1 MTPATQSVS
10 GPTSSWQ
17 APSEQT
23 DGVALPQVTDRLNR
37 SLRDLRLSVT
47 DRCNFRCRYCMPRE
61 KFGADHSFLPRAE
74 LLDFA
79 EMTRLVGV
87 FARLGVV
94 KVRLTGGE
102 PLVRRDLDS
111 LVRMIASVP
120 GIEDVALTT
129 NGSLL
134 GQQAAGLR
142 AAGLNRL
149 TVSLDTLDPEQFHVI
164 SDVAIPLSRVLEG
177 IQAARDAGFG
187 PLKLNTVVRRG
198 MNEDAIL
205 DLVQYAREHGD
216 TIRFIEY
223 MDVGTTNGWKLGEVV
238 PSAQILAKVAA
249 VHPVQPVGASYP
261 GEVAS
266 RYRFVDGRGEIGL
279 ISSVTRPF
287 CSTCTR
293 ARVTA
298 VGELY
303 TCLFGKRGL
312 DLRAMLRAGQS
323 DQQIEAVLRGAW
335 GRRDDRHS
343 ELRNRNS
350 DFGGHAEMSYL
361 GG

>member
-1 MTPATQSVS
+1 MLDGMSTAET
-10 GPTSSWQ
+10 
-17 APSEQT
+17 T
-23 DGVALPQVTDRLNR
+23 DLFGR

-61 KFGADHSFLPRAE
+61 KFGADHAFLPRAE
-74 LLDFA
+74 LLDFD
-79 EMTRLVGV
+79 ELTRLVGV

-102 PLVRRDLDS
+102 PLMRRDLPT
-111 LVRMIASVP
+111 LIRKIVEVP

-134 GQQAAGLR
+134 RAQAADLR
-142 AAGLNRL
+142 AAGLHRL
-149 TVSLDTLDPEQFHVI
+149 TVSLDTLDPDQFRAI
-164 SDVAIPLSRVLEG
+164 SDVVIPLSRVLDG
-177 IQAARDAGFG
+177 LAAAREAGFG
-187 PLKLNTVVRRG
+187 PLKINSVVKKG
-198 MNEDAIL
+198 MNEDAIVS
-205 DLVQYAREHGD
+205 LVDYAREHGD

-223 MDVGTTNGWKLGEVV
+223 MDVGATNGWKLDEVV
-238 PSAQILAKVAA
+238 PSARILERVAE
-249 VHPVQPVGASYP
+249 VYPVEPVDPHYT

-266 RYRFVDGRGEIGL
+266 RYRFVDGRGELGL

-298 VGELY
+298 VGELF
-303 TCLFGKRGL
+303 TCLFGQKGL
-312 DLRAMLRAGQS
+312 DLRAMLREGAS
-323 DQQIEAVLRGAW
+323 DEDLEAALRGAW
-335 GRRDDRHS
+335 GMRDDRYS
-343 ELRNRNS
+343 QLRSSHTDLRS
-350 DFGGHAEMSYL
+350 HPEMSYL

>member
-1 MTPATQSVS
+1 MTSPDT
-10 GPTSSWQ
+10 
-17 APSEQT
+17 T
-23 DGVALPQVTDRLNR
+23 DLLGR

-61 KFGADHSFLPRAE
+61 KFGADHAFLPRAE
-74 LLDFA
+74 LLDFD
-79 EMTRLVGV
+79 ELTRLVGV

-102 PLVRRDLDS
+102 PLMRRDLAT
-111 LVRMIASVP
+111 LVRNIVDVP

-134 GQQAAGLR
+134 RAQAADLR
-142 AAGLNRL
+142 AAGLHRL
-149 TVSLDTLDPEQFHVI
+149 TVSLDTLDPDQFHAI
-164 SDVAIPLSRVLEG
+164 SDVAIPLSKVLDG
-177 IQAARDAGFG
+177 LDAAREVGFS
-187 PLKLNTVVRRG
+187 PLKLNTVVKRG

-205 DLVQYAREHGD
+205 GLVDYAREHGD
-216 TIRFIEY
+216 AIRFIEY
-223 MDVGTTNGWKLGEVV
+223 MDVGETNGWKLDEVV
-238 PSAQILAKVAA
+238 PSAQILEKVAA
-249 VHPVQPVGASYP
+249 VHPVEPVDPNYR

-266 RYRFVDGRGEIGL
+266 RYRFTDGRGELGL

-298 VGELY
+298 VGELF
-303 TCLFGKRGL
+303 TCLFGRKGL
-312 DLRAMLRAGQS
+312 DLRALLREGAS
-323 DQQIEAVLRGAW
+323 DAELEEALRGAW
-335 GRRDDRHS
+335 GMRDDRYS
-343 ELRNRNS
+343 QLRS
-350 DFGGHAEMSYL
+350 SQTDLGSHPEMSYL